1 MPALAVRRES
11 WPLAGVFR
19 ISRGARS
26 VAETVLVEIR
36 DRDAAGRGECVPYSR
51 YGETVESVVES
62 VEALRGDIE
71 AGLTRE
77 ALAGAM
83 GPGAARNAIDCALW
97 DLEAKRAGR
106 RAWETAP
113 GFAAPAPEPVVTA
126 YTLGIDEPGAM
137 REAAARHAAR
147 PLLKVKLGGDRI
159 TERVAAVRAG
169 APGARLIV
177 DANEAW
183 TAETLH
189 ARLPELAGLG
199 VELIE
204 QPLPAG
210 ADAALA
216 DIERAV
222 PVAADESCHT
232 RAPICRGSRAA
243 TTSSTSSSTRRGGS
257 PRPWPCA
264 TRRPPPGS
272 GSWWAACSR
281 RRSRWRPR
289 SSSPGGPASWTS
301 TAPSSSP
308 ATASP
313 ASTTTPTAGSTRLP
327 PPSGADPRSTLRSGC
342 GRRTARQPKP
352 VPIRR
357 VEHLNP

>member
-1 MPALAVRRES
+1 MPSLAVRRES

-26 VAETVLVEIR
+26 VAETVLVQIR

-62 VEALRGDIE
+62 VEELRGELE

-113 GFAAPAPEPVVTA
+113 GPPPGSPPGSVITA

-137 REAAARHAAR
+137 REAAARHAGR
-147 PLLKVKLGGDRI
+147 PLLKVKLDGERV

-183 TAETLH
+183 TAGTLRR
-189 ARLPELAGLG
+189 RLPELADLG
-199 VELIE
+199 VELVE

-232 RAPICRGSRAA
+232 RADLPGLAGRYDVVNIKLDKTGGLTEALALRDAA
-243 TTSSTSSSTRRGGS
+243 SAAGFGIMVGCMLATSLAMAPALLVAQGARFVDLDGPLLLARD
-257 PRPWPCA
+257 RE
-264 TRRPPPGS
+264 PGLDYHPD
-272 GSWWAACSR
+272 GR
-281 RRSRWRPR
+281 VD
-289 SSSPGGPASWTS
+289 
-301 TAPSSSP
+301 
-308 ATASP
+308 
-313 ASTTTPTAGSTRLP
+313 
-327 PPSGADPRSTLRSGC
+327 PPSPTLWG
-342 GRRTARQPKP
+342 
-352 VPIRR
+352 
-357 VEHLNP
+357 

>member
-62 VEALRGDIE
+62 VEALRGAIE

-183 TAETLH
+183 TPESLR

-232 RAPICRGSRAA
+232 SADLPGLAGRYDVVNIKLDKTGGLTEALALRDAA
-243 TTSSTSSSTRRGGS
+243 TAAGFGIMVGCMLATSLAMAPALLVARGARFVDLDG
-257 PRPWPCA
+257 PLLLARDREPGLDYHPDG
-264 TRRPPPGS
+264 RVEPP
-272 GSWWAACSR
+272 
-281 RRSRWRPR
+281 
-289 SSSPGGPASWTS
+289 
-301 TAPSSSP
+301 SP
-308 ATASP
+308 ALW
-313 ASTTTPTAGSTRLP
+313 G
-327 PPSGADPRSTLRSGC
+327 
-342 GRRTARQPKP
+342 
-352 VPIRR
+352 
-357 VEHLNP
+357 

>member
-1 MPALAVRRES
+1 MPSLAVRRES

-26 VAETVLVEIR
+26 VAETVLVQIR

-51 YGETVESVVES
+51 YGESVESVVES
-62 VEALRGDIE
+62 VEELRGELE

-113 GFAAPAPEPVVTA
+113 GPPPGHPPGSVVTA

-137 REAAARHAAR
+137 REAAARHAGR
-147 PLLKVKLGGDRI
+147 PLLKVKLDGERV

-183 TAETLH
+183 TAETLRR
-189 ARLPELAGLG
+189 RLPELADLG
-199 VELIE
+199 VELVE

-232 RAPICRGSRAA
+232 RADLPGLAGRYDVVNIKLDKTGGLTEALALRDAA
-243 TTSSTSSSTRRGGS
+243 TAAGFGIMVGCMLATSLAMAPALLVAQGARFVDLDGPLLLARD
-257 PRPWPCA
+257 RE
-264 TRRPPPGS
+264 PGLDYHPD
-272 GSWWAACSR
+272 GR
-281 RRSRWRPR
+281 VD
-289 SSSPGGPASWTS
+289 
-301 TAPSSSP
+301 
-308 ATASP
+308 
-313 ASTTTPTAGSTRLP
+313 
-327 PPSGADPRSTLRSGC
+327 PPSPTLWG
-342 GRRTARQPKP
+342 
-352 VPIRR
+352 
-357 VEHLNP
+357 

>member
-1 MPALAVRRES
+1 MPSLAVRRES

-26 VAETVLVEIR
+26 VAETVLVQIR

-51 YGETVESVVES
+51 YGESVESVVES
-62 VEALRGDIE
+62 VEELRGELE

-113 GFAAPAPEPVVTA
+113 GPPPGSPPLGSVVTA

-137 REAAARHAAR
+137 REAAARHAGR
-147 PLLKVKLGGDRI
+147 PLLKVKLDGERV

-183 TAETLH
+183 TAETLRR
-189 ARLPELAGLG
+189 RLPELADLG
-199 VELIE
+199 VELVE

-216 DIERAV
+216 DIERSV

-232 RAPICRGSRAA
+232 SADLPGLAGRYDVVNIKLDKTGGLTEALALRDAASAAGFGIMVGCMLATSLAMAPALLVAQGARFVDLDGPLLLARD
-243 TTSSTSSSTRRGGS
+243 RE
-257 PRPWPCA
+257 
-264 TRRPPPGS
+264 PGLDYHPD
-272 GSWWAACSR
+272 GR
-281 RRSRWRPR
+281 VD
-289 SSSPGGPASWTS
+289 
-301 TAPSSSP
+301 
-308 ATASP
+308 
-313 ASTTTPTAGSTRLP
+313 
-327 PPSGADPRSTLRSGC
+327 PPSPTLWG
-342 GRRTARQPKP
+342 
-352 VPIRR
+352 
-357 VEHLNP
+357 